1 MNYLRQVDEYILFYE
16 PLQRMYAVTNDI
28 DVSFWFDVYTKDEL
42 IHLSKEE
49 FIEQCK
55 EMLF

>member
-28 DVSFWFDVYTKDEL
+28 HVSFWFDVDTKDEL
-42 IHLSKEE
+42 IHLPKEY
-49 FIEQCK
+49 FVEQCK